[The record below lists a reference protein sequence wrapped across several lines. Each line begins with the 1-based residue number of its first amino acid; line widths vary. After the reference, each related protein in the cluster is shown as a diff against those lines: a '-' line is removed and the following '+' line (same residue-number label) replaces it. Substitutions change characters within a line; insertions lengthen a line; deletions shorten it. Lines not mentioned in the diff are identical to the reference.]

1 MPSSC
6 RATPRR
12 CRRSAPCTSTE
23 TSWCAWRWPV
33 RTGSTS
39 PRSSMTS
46 SPNNSRLCRRMP
58 DTGRSTTACTIVAR
72 NYLPAARVLVKS
84 YLRHHPGG
92 HFVVAVIDGDRPYPD
107 GGVLPG
113 ARLLGPGALGIDGET
128 YLRMATAYTVME
140 LATAVKPFLLRT
152 LRSSSDV
159 VVYLDPDIEVYSALH
174 GVIALAAEHGIVL
187 TPHNLEPM
195 PRDGVVAP
203 EQQLFTDQRWVDCVP
218 GLFGHHVARDPGL
231 NVAYWN
237 AWERPLSRDADATMR
252 AAGEPLR
259 FVHFSGYRP
268 ERPWLL
274 SSHCAR
280 DPRVLLSDYPMLREL
295 CDGYGRALRAAGYG
309 GPEWRTPYPYPATP
323 EGEPLTG
330 WMRRAFPAGWAPAA

>member
-1 MPSSC
+1 
-6 RATPRR
+6 
-12 CRRSAPCTSTE
+12 
-23 TSWCAWRWPV
+23 
-33 RTGSTS
+33 
-39 PRSSMTS
+39 
-46 SPNNSRLCRRMP
+46 MP
-58 DTGRSTTACTIVAR
+58 DTGGSTTACTIVAR
-72 NYLPAARVLVKS
+72 NYLPAARVLAES
-84 YLRHHPGG
+84 YLRHHPGS

-107 GGVLPG
+107 GAAMPG
-113 ARLLGPGALGIDGET
+113 ARLLGPDALGIDRET
-128 YLRMATAYTVME
+128 FLRMATAYTVME

-195 PRDGVVAP
+195 PRDGKEPDEAVIMGTGVFNLGFVAVGPGSEPFLDFWAQRLERDAVVAP

-268 ERPWLL
+268 ERPWLPD
-274 SSHCAR
+274 A
-280 DPRVLLSDYPMLREL
+280 P
-295 CDGYGRALRAAGYG
+295 RAL
-309 GPEWRTPYPYPATP
+309 
-323 EGEPLTG
+323 
-330 WMRRAFPAGWAPAA
+330 